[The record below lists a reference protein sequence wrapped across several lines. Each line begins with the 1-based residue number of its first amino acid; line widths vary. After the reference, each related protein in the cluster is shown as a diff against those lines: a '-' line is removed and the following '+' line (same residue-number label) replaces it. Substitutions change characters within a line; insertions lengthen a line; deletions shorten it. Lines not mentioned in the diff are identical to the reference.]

1 MHLDDLT
8 RDADEREKEKKK
20 KKESSD
26 TWNGTVPEA
35 WRVTAVSVRWLL
47 LLLRYSGGVPSGALQ
62 AERKGRLSCGHV
74 RFCREQCVLS
84 FRVFHPGLNLSV
96 KLFYLMRSCDYS
108 VTFREGGTSC
118 YLLQPHENG
127 EALSK
132 RVSC

>member
-8 RDADEREKEKKK
+8 RDADEREKEKK

-96 KLFYLMRSCDYS
+96 KLFYLMRSCDCS